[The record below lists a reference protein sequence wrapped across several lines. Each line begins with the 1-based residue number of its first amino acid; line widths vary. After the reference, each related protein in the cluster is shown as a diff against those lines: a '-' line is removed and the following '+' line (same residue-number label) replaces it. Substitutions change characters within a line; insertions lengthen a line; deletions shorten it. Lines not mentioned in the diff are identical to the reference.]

1 MIMINLNIDKR
12 TTKINIKI
20 AIIIN
25 IEILLE
31 MEIKK

>member
-1 MIMINLNIDKR
+1 MINLNIDKR